1 MQIGCID
8 PSIIVFGL
16 MPSGSSP
23 PRASYVI
30 DDLPLKS
37 PVPATT
43 TECLSNMQFFKS
55 DTLVHTGRPHNLTI
69 SVMQA
74 SVDQPYILDHLW
86 LCKPN
91 TIALN
96 TTSKGP
102 GSWYGTGN
110 GTGNGIWTGPSG
122 NPSGNSTENWNSTSA
137 KDMAI
142 ISLASVFLLTIVFAL
157 GVYIY
162 IRLRATQKTQQP
174 PESFSSKG
182 SDY

>member
-1 MQIGCID
+1 
-8 PSIIVFGL
+8 

-74 SVDQPYILDHLW
+74 SLDQPYILDHLW

-91 TIALN
+91 TVAIN

-102 GSWYGTGN
+102 GSWYGIWN
-110 GTGNGIWTGPSG
+110 GTGNGSWTGPSG
-122 NPSGNSTENWNSTSA
+122 HASGNSTESGNSTSAPAQGLSA

-142 ISLASVFLLTIVFAL
+142 ISLASVFLLTTVFAL

-162 IRLRATQKTQQP
+162 IRLRATRKAQQP
-174 PESFSSKG
+174 PEPFISGKG
-182 SDY
+182 SDC